1 MVTRTTQNGLFR
13 LCDAGWGLC
22 VLQVGPTLSAR
33 GQILLKGIER
43 VAGRGFV
50 RLNR

>member
-22 VLQVGPTLSAR
+22 VLQVGPTLSVR